1 MDGSLEKCSSL
12 NDGINRQ
19 ISQMIYK
26 LLPLFYGLLPVSED
40 ERIDL
45 IASQLKIESTEL
57 FNTKAFLTEDKVL
70 GIYTSFPSESL
81 KVLQMGSAMAFLKHI
96 HSDDKSKY
104 LEALKEYSKIISDA
118 PNDCYYLSRISVPEA
133 EQGSG
138 VASFLL
144 EQFFLEGKDFKQF
157 GLHVKQENSRAIRF
171 FEKNGFKRFDCPG
184 MRFDTMIK
192 NNQT

>member
-1 MDGSLEKCSSL
+1 MDGSLEICSSL

-40 ERIDL
+40 KRIDL
-45 IASQLKIESTEL
+45 IASQLKTENTEL
-57 FNTKAFLTEDKVL
+57 FYTKAFLKKNKVL

-81 KVLQMGSAMAFLKHI
+81 KALQMGSAMVFLKYL
-96 HSDDKSKY
+96 HSDNKNKY
-104 LEALKEYSKIISDA
+104 LKDLKEYSEKISDV
-118 PNDCYYLSRISVPEA
+118 PKNCYYLSRISVAES

-144 EQFFLEGKDFKQF
+144 EQFFHEGKDFKLF
-157 GLHVKQENSRAIRF
+157 GLHVHKENFRAIHF
-171 FEKNGFKRFDCPG
+171 FEKNGFKRFDCPD
-184 MRFDTMIK
+184 MRFDVMIR
-192 NNQT
+192 NNRI